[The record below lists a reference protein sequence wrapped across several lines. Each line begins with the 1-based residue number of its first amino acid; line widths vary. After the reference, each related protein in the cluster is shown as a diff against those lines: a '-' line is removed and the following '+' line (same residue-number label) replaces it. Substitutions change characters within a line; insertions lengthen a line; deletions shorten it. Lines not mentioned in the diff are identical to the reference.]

1 MTKYES
7 TIKEL
12 SITDEQAFDRLTD
25 MRNLEVYKDMLPKDK
40 VGEIIF
46 EKDTCKMTISPIGEV
61 VFRIV
66 ESERAKVIKF
76 GADNLPLAFNAWI
89 QLLPI
94 DDISSKMKV
103 TIKADIPFMLKAMI
117 GKKLQEVVEMIAQ
130 GIATVMNRK

>member
-40 VGEIIF
+40 VGEIVF

-76 GADNLPLAFNAWI
+76 GADNLPLSFNAWI

-117 GKKLQEVVEMIAQ
+117 GKKLQEAVEMIAQ